1 MCGATSN
8 PLCAK
13 SGLMQRS
20 EKRSLFYHLV
30 GDLLEM
36 HRYVEAQRPD
46 GLDIEVGEQAAGGDE
61 GAIIVD
67 PRTRPLSL
75 LIFQSQLS
83 SEDRRNRLVEIHWA
97 VLSRKR
103 RSRIYSPSSYVR
115 RWR

>member
-1 MCGATSN
+1 
-8 PLCAK
+8 
-13 SGLMQRS
+13 MQRS